1 MRNGPGSEPGPSQL
15 PAWQLAP
22 WRSFYRAAGEFGV
35 GAAGAGVT
43 AGGAVGDA
51 GVSGGAMRVAAGG
64 VTSLLDAVLV
74 LGSWPIPK
82 ATANTTTMNTA
93 AAIHPHVAFMARASG
108 S

>member
-1 MRNGPGSEPGPSQL
+1 
-15 PAWQLAP
+15 LAA
-22 WRSFYRAAGEFGV
+22 WRSFYFYRAAGEFGV
-35 GAAGAGVT
+35 GVAGAGVT

-64 VTSLLDAVLV
+64 VTLLDAVWV
-74 LGSWPIPK
+74 LGSCPMPK